1 MQREEKQLD
10 SALEAII
17 MRVNDLKN
25 AIAAMIFKIEH
36 EYETLNWPNFL
47 DNFALISGHL
57 TSLSKILGHDKAPNL
72 RNLTV
77 LPLRLSPEKDEELLR
92 LTENRI
98 PTFAHDLV
106 PDYLRTK
113 LEPQAEQKMMQLE
126 AKAASVSI
134 DASHKQVAQYTK
146 VISHVWDI
154 ANKAREDWEGEVS
167 TRATQAQT
175 SSVADTNALLAAVG
189 IGKGLMKSD
198 SIQMVQSGVNPVAN
212 SMMVGRP
219 GNQQQT
225 AGQGPLGNPPMGQM
239 NKAPSAIKT
248 NIKAASQIHPYR

>member
-134 DASHKQVAQYTK
+134 DASHDY
-146 VISHVWDI
+146 
-154 ANKAREDWEGEVS
+154 N
-167 TRATQAQT
+167 
-175 SSVADTNALLAAVG
+175 
-189 IGKGLMKSD
+189 SD